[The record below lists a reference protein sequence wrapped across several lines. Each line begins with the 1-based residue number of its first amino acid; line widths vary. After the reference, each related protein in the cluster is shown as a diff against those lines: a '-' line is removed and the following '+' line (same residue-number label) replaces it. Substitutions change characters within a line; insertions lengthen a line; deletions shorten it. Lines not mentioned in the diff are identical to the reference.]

1 MGVWILTALPLVGC
15 ADGNSILGPSTPAAV
30 WPAQDTAMNTDSIA
44 PLPLSGFSWVIEG
57 QLAGMPLV
65 GQYQNLE
72 ADLAWIAEQG
82 VDLLV
87 SLTEEA
93 SDPQQVTA
101 AGMDPM
107 HLPIEDFTPPEPE
120 QIDEFVAEVALRLEA
135 GEQVGVHCHG
145 GLGRTGTLLATWFVW
160 EGMTGDDAIA
170 HVRDL
175 RPGSIE
181 TEEQEEAVRTYE
193 ERLRA
198 E

>member
-1 MGVWILTALPLVGC
+1 MRVWILTALLLAGC
-15 ADGNSILGPSTPAAV
+15 ASEDASLGPSTPDET
-30 WPAQDTAMNTDSIA
+30 WPAQDTAMNTDSTT
-44 PLPLSGFSWVIEG
+44 PLPLSGFSWVIED

-65 GQYQNLE
+65 GQYQSLE
-72 ADLAWIAEQG
+72 ADLAWIADQG

-93 SDPQQVTA
+93 SDPDRVTA

-120 QIDEFVAEVALRLEA
+120 QIDEFVAEVDRRLQA

-160 EGMTGDDAIA
+160 EGMTGDEAIA

-181 TEEQEEAVRTYE
+181 TEEQEDAVRTYE